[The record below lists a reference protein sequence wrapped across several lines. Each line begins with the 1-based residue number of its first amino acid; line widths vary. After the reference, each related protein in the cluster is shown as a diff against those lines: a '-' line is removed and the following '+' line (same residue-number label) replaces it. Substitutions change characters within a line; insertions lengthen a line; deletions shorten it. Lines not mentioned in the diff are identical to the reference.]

1 MRRNIQT
8 CKVSEKKREEFM
20 QRKILSQD
28 RNRPVILK
36 EVANIIVSGVPWY
49 RMGLNRQRPD
59 YKGFVSQ
66 TEEYRFYSK
75 DWEFF
80 NSLYCYHC

>member
-49 RMGLNRQRPD
+49 SNGTGWVLIGRGQIIRVL
-59 YKGFVSQ
+59 
-66 TEEYRFYSK
+66 
-75 DWEFF
+75 
-80 NSLYCYHC
+80 